1 MSILN
6 RTLMTLAICMATT
19 ITCMGQSASQEMVTD
34 KKELRPFKVLTSGK
48 QITIRSTKEIRS
60 IMLWTASG
68 HRILEEKEINVSTYN
83 FRITNNIP
91 DKIFF
96 LMIQLQN
103 GKVFTEKVG
112 LQ

>member
-1 MSILN
+1 
-6 RTLMTLAICMATT
+6 
-19 ITCMGQSASQEMVTD
+19 
-34 KKELRPFKVLTSGK
+34 
-48 QITIRSTKEIRS
+48 
-60 IMLWTASG
+60 MLWTASG